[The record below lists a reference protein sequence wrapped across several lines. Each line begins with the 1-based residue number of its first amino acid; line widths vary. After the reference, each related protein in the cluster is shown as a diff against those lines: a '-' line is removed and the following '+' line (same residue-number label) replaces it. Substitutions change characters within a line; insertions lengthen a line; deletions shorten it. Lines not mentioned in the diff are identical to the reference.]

1 MFSGDKSDKS
11 LRWDFPG
18 DVSSLISDNS
28 WKQSRRGLQM
38 MQMWPRACRLAILLS
53 QQLYIL
59 NLEECTLPLP
69 LYTYIHAD
77 FNVLSSQ
84 NILSNMTNCVGMGWL
99 RMTKLISLQMK
110 PNTQRASDR
119 LFQYSQVTLTRF
131 FWMKDLACFV
141 EKYYIY
147 FVTINTF
154 LYYVGKTRY
163 QVYKNT
169 QEIMLRLRTCV
180 TVSHGP

>member
-1 MFSGDKSDKS
+1 MYFKS
-11 LRWDFPG
+11 R
-18 DVSSLISDNS
+18 V
-28 WKQSRRGLQM
+28 M
-38 MQMWPRACRLAILLS
+38 
-53 QQLYIL
+53 
-59 NLEECTLPLP
+59 
-69 LYTYIHAD
+69 YTVHCNCIPTYTD
-77 FNVLSSQ
+77 YNVLYSQ
-84 NILSNMTNCVGMGWL
+84 NILSNMTNCADMGGGWL

-131 FWMKDLACFV
+131 FWMKDKSGCFV

>member
-59 NLEECTLPLP
+59 NLEECICNCIQKTV
-69 LYTYIHAD
+69 TD
-77 FNVLSSQ
+77 FNVLYVLFTKYFKQ
-84 NILSNMTNCVGMGWL
+84 YDQLCGHGWMAENDKTNILANEAKH
-99 RMTKLISLQMK
+99 TKSFWQVVSVFATYPDPFLLNEGLGLFCRKILYLLCHHQYISL
-110 PNTQRASDR
+110 
-119 LFQYSQVTLTRF
+119 LC
-131 FWMKDLACFV
+131 W
-141 EKYYIY
+141 
-147 FVTINTF
+147 
-154 LYYVGKTRY
+154 
-163 QVYKNT
+163 
-169 QEIMLRLRTCV
+169 
-180 TVSHGP
+180 